1 MRNSLILYRNLK
13 YGELFQRMGSLLE
26 RERRRIHRGV
36 RLVCRKPD

>member
-26 RERRRIHRGV
+26 EERGD

>member
-26 RERRRIHRGV
+26 EERGEGFTGESGW
-36 RLVCRKPD
+36 